1 MPMFLSAEYVQQ
13 HLHPSFS
20 SFPNCVLIIDSFPIY
35 IPRPR
40 NLTAQSITYNDY
52 YGGNVMKGLIGIAPT
67 TDFPIVFFS
76 ELFSGAISDKE
87 LSIRSGLTKLNYPP
101 GIQIMAD
108 KGFHL
113 QDIEQEKKWKFVI
126 PSFLDQS
133 GQYSQV
139 DIGNNMKISSVR
151 IRVEHAIGRMHIFRI
166 LATPLPYQLF
176 SNINQIVFICAFCSN
191 ISPRRGFEG
200 LVFGE

>member
-1 MPMFLSAEYVQQ
+1 MPMFISAEYVQK
-13 HLHPSFS
+13 HLHPTFS
-20 SFPNCVLIIDSFPIY
+20 SFPKCALIIDSFPVY
-35 IPRPR
+35 IPRPK

-87 LSIRSGLTKLNYPP
+87 LAIRSGLTKLSYPP
-101 GIQIMAD
+101 GTEIMAD

-113 QDIEQEKKWKFVI
+113 QDIEEEKKWKFLI
-126 PSFLDQS
+126 PSFFDES
-133 GQYSQV
+133 GQY
-139 DIGNNMKISSVR
+139 DPLTIGRNMTISSVR

-166 LATPLPYQLF
+166 LSTPVPYQLF
-176 SNINQIVFICAFCSN
+176 SCLNQIVFICAFSSN
-191 ISPRRGFEG
+191 FMYRDKNEKITTKK
-200 LVFGE
+200 